1 MQNVTKRDDIRILK
15 TMKSLWLIICFIFA
29 SLTFRLIILISI
41 ELARCH
47 LPWSL
52 LQEKGKKKSS
62 FLENAKSLIHQWA
75 LSVLQDFSFFL
86 LLSIWQPRE
95 TQNEAAY
102 MAWLRKYFVMEEF
115 EGFIGKIP
123 EK

>member
-15 TMKSLWLIICFIFA
+15 TMKSLLLIMFYTCKFNL
-29 SLTFRLIILISI
+29 SSI
-41 ELARCH
+41 YPDQYWACQMPPAMVPTTRER
-47 LPWSL
+47 
-52 LQEKGKKKSS
+52 KKKSS

>member
-1 MQNVTKRDDIRILK
+1 MPPAMVPTTRER
-15 TMKSLWLIICFIFA
+15 
-29 SLTFRLIILISI
+29 
-41 ELARCH
+41 
-47 LPWSL
+47 
-52 LQEKGKKKSS
+52 KKIKLESHTVGI
-62 FLENAKSLIHQWA
+62 LENAKSLIHQWA